1 MFPWGEGLGRVEV
14 YSDRCITVIIT
25 IIIIII
31 IMIIITTVIV
41 ITIITTDDDI
51 WTLKQKSS
59 IKT

>member
-1 MFPWGEGLGRVEV
+1 MFPWGEGSGRVEV
-14 YSDRCITVIIT
+14 YSERCITVIIT
-25 IIIIII
+25 III

-41 ITIITTDDDI
+41 ITIIKTTDDDI